1 MAAKSGLRA
10 LLLKGKNTMSVAA
23 IGSAL
28 NTTDPSSLSN
38 SGINEQDFIQL
49 FVSQLQYQ
57 DPMQPLDNS
66 QFLTQLAQFVGI
78 EQQSE
83 QITGINNL
91 LTLDSS
97 DQSLGL
103 LSHSVQVTNA
113 DGSTTIG
120 KVTGIQYSTNGVQ
133 LTVTTSSNVVTG
145 VNLSQI
151 TLVTP

>member
-1 MAAKSGLRA
+1 MTVS
-10 LLLKGKNTMSVAA
+10 A

-28 NTTDPSSLSN
+28 NTTDPSSLPN

-49 FVSQLQYQ
+49 FVNELQFQ

-83 QITGINNL
+83 EVSGINNL

-103 LSHSVQVTNA
+103 LSHTVQVTNA
-113 DGSTTIG
+113 NGSTTTG

-133 LTVTTSSNVVTG
+133 MTVTTSNSNVVTG

-151 TLVTP
+151 QLVTP

>member
-1 MAAKSGLRA
+1 
-10 LLLKGKNTMSVAA
+10 MSVEA

-28 NTTDPSSLSN
+28 NTADPSATPN

-49 FVSQLQYQ
+49 FVSELQYQ

-83 QITGINNL
+83 EVSGINNL

-103 LSHSVQVTNA
+103 LSHTVEVTNA
-113 DGSTTIG
+113 DNTTTTG
-120 KVTGIQYSTNGVQ
+120 KVTGIQYSTSGVQ
-133 LTVTTSSNVVTG
+133 LTVTASSSNVLTN

-151 TLVTP
+151 QLVTP

>member
-1 MAAKSGLRA
+1 
-10 LLLKGKNTMSVAA
+10 MSVEA

-28 NTTDPSSLSN
+28 NTTDPSATPN

-49 FVSQLQYQ
+49 FVSELQYQ

-83 QITGINNL
+83 EVSGINNL

-103 LSHSVQVTNA
+103 LSHSVEVTNA
-113 DGSTTIG
+113 DNTTTTG
-120 KVTGIQYSTNGVQ
+120 KVTGIQYSANGVQ
-133 LTVTTSSNVVTG
+133 LTVTTSSSNVLTN

-151 TLVTP
+151 QLVTP

>member
-1 MAAKSGLRA
+1 MTVS
-10 LLLKGKNTMSVAA
+10 A
-23 IGSAL
+23 IGSQL
-28 NTTDPSSLSN
+28 STTDPSTLPN
-38 SGINEQDFIQL
+38 AGINEQDFIQL
-49 FVSQLQYQ
+49 FVNELQYQ

-83 QITGINNL
+83 EVTGINNL

-103 LSHSVQVTNA
+103 LSRTVEVSNA
-113 DGSTTIG
+113 DGSTTTG
-120 KVTGIQYSTNGVQ
+120 EVTGIQYGTNGVQ
-133 LTVTTSSNVVTG
+133 VTVTPSSGSVLTN

-151 TLVTP
+151 TLVTQ

>member
-1 MAAKSGLRA
+1 
-10 LLLKGKNTMSVAA
+10 MSVEA
-23 IGSAL
+23 IGSTL
-28 NTTDPSSLSN
+28 STTDPSATPN
-38 SGINEQDFIQL
+38 AGINEQDFIQL
-49 FVSQLQYQ
+49 FVSELQYQ

-83 QITGINNL
+83 EVSGINNL

-113 DGSTTIG
+113 DNTTTTG
-120 KVTGIQYSTNGVQ
+120 KVTGIQYSSNGVQ
-133 LTVTTSSNVVTG
+133 LTVTTSTNNVLTN

-151 TLVTP
+151 QLVTP

>member
-1 MAAKSGLRA
+1 MTIS
-10 LLLKGKNTMSVAA
+10 A
-23 IGSAL
+23 IGSQL
-28 NTTDPSSLSN
+28 NTTDPSTLPN

-49 FVSQLQYQ
+49 FVNELQFQ

-83 QITGINNL
+83 EVTGINNL

-103 LSHSVQVTNA
+103 LSHSVQLTNA
-113 DGSTTIG
+113 DGSTTTG
-120 KVTGIQYSTNGVQ
+120 QVTGIQYTSNGVQ
-133 LTVTTSSNVVTG
+133 LTVTTSGNKVVTG
-145 VNLSQI
+145 VDLSQVQ
-151 TLVTP
+151 LVTP

>member
-1 MAAKSGLRA
+1 MTVS
-10 LLLKGKNTMSVAA
+10 A
-23 IGSAL
+23 IGSTL
-28 NTTDPSSLSN
+28 NTTDPSSLPN

-49 FVSQLQYQ
+49 FVNELQFQ

-83 QITGINNL
+83 EVTGINNL
-91 LTLDSS
+91 LSLDSS

-103 LSHSVQVTNA
+103 LSHTVQVSNA
-113 DGSTTIG
+113 NGSTTTG

-133 LTVTTSSNVVTG
+133 VTVTPSNGGSVLTD

-151 TLVTP
+151 QLVTP

>member
-1 MAAKSGLRA
+1 
-10 LLLKGKNTMSVAA
+10 MSVEA

-28 NTTDPSSLSN
+28 STTDPSATPN
-38 SGINEQDFIQL
+38 AGINEQDFIQL
-49 FVSQLQYQ
+49 FVSELQYQ

-83 QITGINNL
+83 EVSGINNL

-103 LSHSVQVTNA
+103 LSHSVEVTNA
-113 DGSTTIG
+113 DNTTTTG
-120 KVTGIQYSTNGVQ
+120 KVTGIQYSANGVQ
-133 LTVTTSSNVVTG
+133 LTVTTSSNNVMTN

-151 TLVTP
+151 QLVTP

>member
-1 MAAKSGLRA
+1 
-10 LLLKGKNTMSVAA
+10 
-23 IGSAL
+23 
-28 NTTDPSSLSN
+28 
-38 SGINEQDFIQL
+38 
-49 FVSQLQYQ
+49 
-57 DPMQPLDNS
+57 MQPLDNS